1 MSSWRYS
8 LKSRLLWYVAIV
20 VALTASFQV
29 FMAFQTTIHETDEIF
44 DYQMQQVAFSLRP
57 ATQGN
62 GISTVQSRV
71 DNDNDEDDEF
81 LIQIWAGEADQPFH
95 TNDQILQIPRMAE
108 GFSNITVKNKEFRVF
123 SLSSGDHLIQI
134 AQEEGVRSK
143 IAGRL
148 AVRTVAPILATAPIL
163 FFLVWR
169 GVSVAFKPI
178 SKITSQLSS
187 RRGNQLQSL
196 PSDGLAREV
205 APFVNEINSH
215 YERVRNTVEVQR
227 RFLGDAAHELR
238 SPIAALMLQMEVLNR
253 TLESEPQHKASLSLK
268 MGIAR
273 AMRVV
278 EQMLALEHQQAAQ
291 LNSDLPNSADLVK
304 IVLSSI
310 HDVSNIASERQVVIM
325 ENILNQCV
333 VSGNPEMIYIM
344 VRNVLDN
351 AVRYSPVMGVVHVEL
366 EKCELGYVLCVK
378 DQGPGISSE
387 QKERVFDRFYR
398 VPGTEGVGS
407 GLGLAIVKEIA
418 IFHNFSIHLD
428 TFGEGL
434 DFRITFPSS

>member
-1 MSSWRYS
+1 
-8 LKSRLLWYVAIV
+8 
-20 VALTASFQV
+20 
-29 FMAFQTTIHETDEIF
+29 
-44 DYQMQQVAFSLRP
+44 
-57 ATQGN
+57 
-62 GISTVQSRV
+62 
-71 DNDNDEDDEF
+71 
-81 LIQIWAGEADQPFH
+81 
-95 TNDQILQIPRMAE
+95 
-108 GFSNITVKNKEFRVF
+108 
-123 SLSSGDHLIQI
+123 
-134 AQEEGVRSK
+134 
-143 IAGRL
+143 
-148 AVRTVAPILATAPIL
+148 
-163 FFLVWR
+163 
-169 GVSVAFKPI
+169 
-178 SKITSQLSS
+178 
-187 RRGNQLQSL
+187 
-196 PSDGLAREV
+196 
-205 APFVNEINSH
+205 
-215 YERVRNTVEVQR
+215 
-227 RFLGDAAHELR
+227 
-238 SPIAALMLQMEVLNR
+238 LQMEVLNR

-291 LNSDLPNSADLVK
+291 LNSDFSNSADLVK

-366 EKCELGYVLCVK
+366 EKCDLGYVLCVK

-418 IFHNFSIHLD
+418 IFHDFSIHLD
-428 TFGEGL
+428 TSGEGL

>member
-1 MSSWRYS
+1 MSSGQYS
-8 LKSRLLWYVAIV
+8 LKSRLLWYVAVV

-62 GISTVQSRV
+62 GISTVQNRI

-81 LIQIWAGEADQPFH
+81 LIQIWAGEGDQPFH
-95 TNDQILQIPRMAE
+95 TNDQILQIPRMVE
-108 GFSNITVKNKEFRVF
+108 GFSNVTVKNKVFRVF

-148 AVRTVAPILATAPIL
+148 AVRTVAPILATVPIL

-196 PSDGLAREV
+196 PSDGLSREV

-227 RFLGDAAHELR
+227 RFLSDAAHELR

-278 EQMLALEHQQAAQ
+278 EQMLALEQQQAAQ
-291 LNSDLPNSADLVK
+291 LNSDFPNNVDLVK
-304 IVLSSI
+304 IVSSSI
-310 HDVSNIASERQVVIM
+310 HDVSNIASQKQVVIL

-351 AVRYSPVMGVVHVEL
+351 AVRYSPVMGVVHVVL
-366 EKCELGYVLCVK
+366 EKCELGYVLCVR

-418 IFHNFSIHLD
+418 IFHDFSIRLD
-428 TFGEGL
+428 TSGEGL